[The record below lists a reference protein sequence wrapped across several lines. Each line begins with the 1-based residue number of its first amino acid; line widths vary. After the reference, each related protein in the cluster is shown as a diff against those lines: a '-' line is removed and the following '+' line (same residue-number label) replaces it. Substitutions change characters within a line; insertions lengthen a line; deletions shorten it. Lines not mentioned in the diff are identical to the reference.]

1 MPADGGSRL
10 EDLRLV
16 IVDSPDVAAALIGSL
31 DIADVGTW
39 MWVEAEHA
47 LYVSPRV
54 LDILGLTAGP
64 QVDLIGQFRQG
75 VHPGDKPAVF
85 RLLGRQA
92 PAGPFELR
100 YRFTPPQGPLR
111 WIEDRGRVE
120 RRDNGQLIRQG
131 GAMREVT
138 REVGREHERRE
149 ADARLE
155 ALINAMPFAVW
166 GRSGPALAVT
176 HQNAVA
182 MEQWG
187 DLRGSA
193 LDDAPPDVRGVWQAQ
208 TAEVMTGQIVR
219 TRHAQFLGGEK
230 RIIEEIVAP
239 VVVQDRV
246 TGVVGVGLDVT
257 EEERI
262 RTFEGLLAE
271 IASDCA
277 SRAADRLDAALTD
290 ALAKLGRFFGAR
302 LCVLCEVSPDRQVRL
317 LHWWIDPIT
326 GRDRPR
332 AMQFDCNPVRTLI
345 DRLAANKPVVVRSL
359 DELPGGSRERE
370 WLMAHQVQS
379 AVIVPAQHVDA
390 PLTVLGF
397 AGGPDERIDWPV
409 DTPALA
415 RLASALL
422 SSVLARIRVEA
433 DQRAIER
440 RIQEAQR
447 LESLGVLAGG
457 IAHDFNN
464 LLTAILGH
472 TSLLRLEKGVSDVA
486 RASLDEIEDAA
497 TRAAELCRQM
507 LGYAGRGRFA
517 LQLLDLNEL
526 IRGTRELLSVT
537 IPKRARLD
545 FVLAPELPAV
555 LADEP
560 QIRQLLANLLINAA
574 EALPDGAGTV
584 TIRTGC
590 GWRTANELSRTAF
603 SPQLSDGDYV
613 SVSVTD
619 TGAGMTPETL
629 ARIFDPFFSTKFTG
643 RGLGLAAVIGITRA
657 HKGALRVETRKGSG
671 STFEL
676 LLPAQ
681 QRPAVTLPTAGAA
694 GAPSDLAHWRSSG
707 TVLVVDD
714 QLGVR
719 NLTRSV
725 LERAGLTVIL
735 ADSGQQGVDVFRELT
750 GEIRLVMIDLTMP
763 GLDGRETLAAMRRI
777 NAGVSAILMSG
788 YSPED
793 LVRSRDYLFLQKP
806 FTPDALRAKVRQAL
820 HE

>member
-1 MPADGGSRL
+1 M
-10 EDLRLV
+10 V
-16 IVDSPDVAAALIGSL
+16 VDSPDVAAALIGAL

-39 MWVEAEHA
+39 MWVEAERA

-54 LDILGLTAGP
+54 LDILGLPAEP
-64 QVDLIGQFRQG
+64 QADLIRGFQRG
-75 VHPGDKPAVF
+75 IHPDDEGALLP
-85 RLLGRQA
+85 LLGRQA
-92 PAGPFELR
+92 PTGAFALR

-120 RRDNGQLIRQG
+120 RLESGELIRQG
-131 GAMREVT
+131 GAMRDVT
-138 REVGREHERRE
+138 REVGQERERRE

-166 GRSGPALAVT
+166 GRNASTLAVT

-182 MEQWG
+182 MQQWG
-187 DLRGSA
+187 DLLGSA
-193 LDDAPPDVRGVWQAQ
+193 LEDAPAEIRGVWQAQ
-208 TAEVMTGQIVR
+208 IAEVMTGQIVR
-219 TRHAQFLGGEK
+219 ARHGQFLRGE
-230 RIIEEIVAP
+230 RRVIEEIIAP
-239 VVVQDRV
+239 VVVEDRV

-271 IASDCA
+271 IAAECA
-277 SRAADRLDAALTD
+277 SRPADTLDSALTD
-290 ALAKLGRFFGAR
+290 ALAKIGRFFGAR
-302 LCVLCEVSPDRQVRL
+302 VCLLCEFTPDRQVQL
-317 LHWWIDPIT
+317 THWWIDPAT
-326 GRDRPR
+326 GRERPR
-332 AMQFDCNPVRTLI
+332 AMEFDCDPIRTLL

-359 DELPGGSRERE
+359 DELPEGSEERE
-370 WLMAHQVQS
+370 WLTERHVQS
-379 AVIVPAQHVDA
+379 AVLIPTQPVDA
-390 PLTVLGF
+390 PLTVLAF
-397 AGGPDERIDWPV
+397 LGGPDERVDWPV

-422 SSVLARIRVEA
+422 SSVLARIRVEE

-472 TSLLRLEKGVSDVA
+472 ASLLRHDKDVSETAAV
-486 RASLDEIEDAA
+486 SLQEITDAA

-526 IRGTRELLSVT
+526 IRGTRELLSVP

-545 FVLAPELPAV
+545 FVLSPDLPAV
-555 LADEP
+555 LADES

-584 TIRTGC
+584 TISTSC
-590 GWRTANELSRTAF
+590 GWRRADELTRTAF
-603 SPQLSDGDYV
+603 SPQLSDGEYV
-613 SVSVTD
+613 SLSVSD
-619 TGAGMTPETL
+619 TGGGMTPDTL
-629 ARIFDPFFSTKFTG
+629 ARIFDPFFSTKFAG

-657 HKGALRVETRKGSG
+657 HKGALRVETRRGAG

-681 QRPAVTLPTAGAA
+681 QSPAMALAASDPSGAS
-694 GAPSDLAHWRSSG
+694 SDLANWRASG

-725 LERAGLTVIL
+725 LERAGMTVIL
-735 ADSGQQGVDVFRELT
+735 SDSGAQGVDTFRELAADV
-750 GEIRLVMIDLTMP
+750 RLVMIDLTMP

-777 NAGVSAILMSG
+777 RADVPAILMSG
-788 YSPED
+788 YSTED
-793 LVRSRDYLFLQKP
+793 LLRSSEHAFLQKP
-806 FTPDALRAKVRQAL
+806 FTPAALRAAVKRAL
-820 HE
+820 NE